1 MFVWETART
10 NMRDNGMNFNLWD
23 FSVKDNKMSLTD

>member
-1 MFVWETART
+1 MFVWETVR
-10 NMRDNGMNFNLWD
+10 NIMRDNRMNFNLWN